1 MLHRMDETETTA
13 PEAGELSCVVETALG
28 PLSVVE
34 RDGAI
39 VRLRFGRSG
48 GSDSSPLLRE
58 AARQLQDYSA
68 GRRRDFDLPLA
79 PRGGAFEARVWQALS
94 AIPFGETRTYG
105 ALAKALQGE
114 ARAVGQACG
123 ANPIP
128 VIIPCHRVLS
138 AAGTGGFSAPGGV
151 DTKYRLLVHEGAAL
165 L

>member
-1 MLHRMDETETTA
+1 MLPAMDST
-13 PEAGELSCVVETALG
+13 LFSCVVETALG
-28 PLSVVE
+28 PLSVTE

-39 VRLRFGRSG
+39 VRLRFGREG
-48 GSDSSPLLRE
+48 GTDDTPLLRE
-58 AARQLQDYSA
+58 AARQLQDYAA

-79 PRGGAFEARVWQALS
+79 PEGGPFETRVWRALS
-94 AIPFGETRTYG
+94 AIPFGATRTYG
-105 ALAKALQGE
+105 ALARELKGE

-138 AAGTGGFSAPGGV
+138 AAGSGGFSAPGGV

>member
-1 MLHRMDETETTA
+1 MLDAMESRDSKVT
-13 PEAGELSCVVETALG
+13 ELSCVVETALG
-28 PLSVVE
+28 PLSVFE

-39 VRLRFGRSG
+39 VRLRFGRDG
-48 GSDSSPLLRE
+48 GTDGTPLLLE
-58 AARQLQDYSA
+58 AARQLQDYAA
-68 GRRRDFDLPLA
+68 GRRHDFDLPLA
-79 PRGGAFEARVWQALS
+79 PDGGAFETRVWRALA
-94 AIPFGETRTYG
+94 AIPYGATRTYG
-105 ALAKALQGE
+105 ALARELKGE

-138 AAGTGGFSAPGGV
+138 AAGSGGFSAPGGV

>member
-1 MLHRMDETETTA
+1 MLNAMDSTVGNSTD
-13 PEAGELSCVVETALG
+13 LSCVVETALG
-28 PLSVVE
+28 PLSVFE

-39 VRLRFGRSG
+39 VRLRFGREG
-48 GSDSSPLLRE
+48 GTDETPLLRE
-58 AARQLQDYSA
+58 AARQLEDYAA

-79 PRGGAFEARVWQALS
+79 PAGGAFESRVWQAMA
-94 AIPFGETRTYG
+94 AIPYGATRTYG
-105 ALAKALQGE
+105 ALAKELKGE

-138 AAGTGGFSAPGGV
+138 AVGSGGFSAPGGV

>member
-1 MLHRMDETETTA
+1 MLRPMDSTDVTLLCA
-13 PEAGELSCVVETALG
+13 VVETALG
-28 PLSVVE
+28 PLTVTE
-34 RDGAI
+34 RGGAI
-39 VRLRFGRSG
+39 VRLRFGREG
-48 GSDSSPLLRE
+48 GGGDSPLLRE
-58 AARQLQDYSA
+58 AARQLQDYAA

-79 PRGGAFEARVWQALS
+79 PDGGPFETRVWQALS
-94 AIPFGETRTYG
+94 AIPYGATRTYG
-105 ALAKALQGE
+105 ALAKELQGE

-138 AAGTGGFSAPGGV
+138 AAGSGGFSAPGGV

>member
-1 MLHRMDETETTA
+1 MLDIMDSTDKVST
-13 PEAGELSCVVETALG
+13 GLSCVVETALG
-28 PLSVVE
+28 PLSVFE

-39 VRLRFGRSG
+39 VRLRFGREG
-48 GSDSSPLLRE
+48 GADDSPLLRQ
-58 AARQLQDYSA
+58 AAQQLQDYAA

-79 PRGGAFEARVWQALS
+79 PEGGAFETRVWEALA
-94 AIPFGETRTYG
+94 AIPFGATRTYG
-105 ALAKALQGE
+105 ALAKELKGE

-138 AAGTGGFSAPGGV
+138 AAGSGGFSAPGGV

>member
-1 MLHRMDETETTA
+1 MLQTMELTD
-13 PEAGELSCVVETALG
+13 LSCVVETALG
-28 PLSVVE
+28 PLSVFE

-39 VRLRFGRSG
+39 VRLRFGREG
-48 GSDSSPLLRE
+48 GSDDTALLRE
-58 AARQLQDYSA
+58 AARQLQDYTA

-79 PRGGAFEARVWQALS
+79 PEGGSFETRVWQALV
-94 AIPFGETRTYG
+94 AIPFGTTRTYG
-105 ALAKALQGE
+105 ALAKELKGE

-138 AAGTGGFSAPGGV
+138 AAGSGGFSAPGGV